1 MCTVIKGEFRI
12 VRLNQEGGNQLDTN
26 NQIVVMGLKDQKY
39 ALPISNVSE
48 IIRIMEV
55 TQVPN
60 MPEYCTGIINLRGS
74 VVPVISLGLRL
85 GLGESEITKDSR
97 IIVVE
102 QNGQKIGL
110 TVDSVYSVSEYSP
123 EQMEEPESLGGKE
136 QFIKG
141 VVHQDSDMVLLL
153 DLDKITVKQP

>member
-1 MCTVIKGEFRI
+1 
-12 VRLNQEGGNQLDTN
+12 LDTN

-39 ALPISNVSE
+39 ALPINNVSE

-85 GLGESEITKDSR
+85 GLGESEVTKDSR

>member
-1 MCTVIKGEFRI
+1 M
-12 VRLNQEGGNQLDTN
+12 DTN

-85 GLGESEITKDSR
+85 GLGESEVTKDSR

>member
-1 MCTVIKGEFRI
+1 
-12 VRLNQEGGNQLDTN
+12 
-26 NQIVVMGLKDQKY
+26 MGLKDQKY
-39 ALPISNVSE
+39 ALPINNVSE

-85 GLGESEITKDSR
+85 GLGESEVTKDSR

>member
-1 MCTVIKGEFRI
+1 M
-12 VRLNQEGGNQLDTN
+12 DTN

-39 ALPISNVSE
+39 ALPINNVSE

-123 EQMEEPESLGGKE
+123 EQMEEPEALGGTE
-136 QFIKG
+136 HFIKG
-141 VVHQDSDMVLLL
+141 VIYQDNDMILLL
-153 DLDKITVKQP
+153 DLDRIAAN

>member
-1 MCTVIKGEFRI
+1 
-12 VRLNQEGGNQLDTN
+12 LDTN

-39 ALPISNVSE
+39 ALPINIVSE

-141 VVHQDSDMVLLL
+141 VVHQDSDIVLLL

>member
-1 MCTVIKGEFRI
+1 M
-12 VRLNQEGGNQLDTN
+12 DTN

>member
-1 MCTVIKGEFRI
+1 
-12 VRLNQEGGNQLDTN
+12 LDTN